1 MVDYKNKI
9 LEKFIKQLESKRAE
23 IDLQF
28 FEEDFEIL
36 KKAAEMN
43 SHAFLFDVDENAG
56 HYLAKLFFL
65 FLNCPSTDCNYC
77 RLCESIQKA
86 IHPDF
91 IYLASEKTEILRER
105 IADLIHYAYE
115 KSVEVPRKLL
125 VIEEAH
131 LMNAEASNALLK
143 VLEEPPPSTV
153 FVLISSRPDALLETI
168 YSRVSKLRL
177 KSRGKLVTKEYIE
190 RALRLFVESIVEH
203 RRLRELDKKID
214 DFLEEFN
221 KKLEDKAEQEKEEL
235 KQHELEKKIAD
246 RFNKLIDKLIDQK
259 KKRLINFY
267 NRELAEQL
275 LTEFLRALNLVLE
288 KRAGGKSFLSA
299 PESYLEL
306 FEMIENRHVETE
318 KLRRIHSIIE
328 EGIDLIYSEVKP
340 AYVLRGVILMSWKVI
355 TE

>member
-1 MVDYKNKI
+1 MEDYKNKI
-9 LEKFIKQLESKRAE
+9 LEKFIKQLESNKVE

-28 FEEDFEIL
+28 FEDDFEIL
-36 KKAAEMN
+36 EKAAEMKA
-43 SHAFLFDVDENAG
+43 HAFLFDVDENAG

-91 IYLASEKTEILRER
+91 IYMASEKTEILRER

-153 FVLISSRPDALLETI
+153 FVLISSKPDSLLETI

-177 KSRGKLVTKEYIE
+177 KSKGKLVTKEHIE
-190 RALRLFVESIVEH
+190 RTLRLFVESIVEH
-203 RRLRELDKKID
+203 RRLHELDEKIKD
-214 DFLEEFN
+214 LLEKFN
-221 KKLEDKAEQEKEEL
+221 KKLEDQAEQEKEEL
-235 KQHELEKKIAD
+235 KKYELEKKIAD
-246 RFNKLIDKLIDQK
+246 RTNKLIDQK
-259 KKRLINFY
+259 LKRMKNFY

-275 LTEFLRALNLVLE
+275 LSEFLRVLNLVLE

-299 PESYLEL
+299 PENYLEL

-328 EGIDLIYSEVKP
+328 EGIDLIHSEVKP

>member
-36 KKAAEMN
+36 MKAAEMN

-77 RLCESIQKA
+77 RLCESIPKA

-91 IYLASEKTEILRER
+91 IYMASEKTEILRER

-131 LMNAEASNALLK
+131 LMNAEASNTLLK

-203 RRLRELDKKID
+203 RRLRKLDKKID

-221 KKLEDKAEQEKEEL
+221 KKLKDQAEQEKGEL
-235 KQHELEKKIAD
+235 EKYDLEKKISD
-246 RFNKLIDKLIDQK
+246 RTNKLIEQK
-259 KKRLINFY
+259 QKRMKNFY
-267 NRELAEQL
+267 NRELVEQL
-275 LTEFLRALNLVLE
+275 LSEFLRVLNLVLE

-328 EGIDLIYSEVKP
+328 EGIDIIYSEVKP